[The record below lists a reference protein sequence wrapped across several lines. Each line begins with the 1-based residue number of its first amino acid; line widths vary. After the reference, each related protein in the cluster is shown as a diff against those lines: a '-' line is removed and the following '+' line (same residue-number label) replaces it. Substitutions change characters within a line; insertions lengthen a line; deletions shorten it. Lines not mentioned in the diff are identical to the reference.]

1 MSLVKFR
8 GKALNVTLQLSCGSV
23 ALVDTKFNVIVHT
36 IIVSFVSQIYKN
48 VSPVVNARQEYYGF
62 VILFKR
68 SHNEICVLTDGHH
81 NVEIKHEKLR
91 SRIKRRSKRYSA
103 NIHILLF
110 IYIRAD
116 IGAIK
121 HIKWPLQI

>member
-1 MSLVKFR
+1 MFHRYIKLFHLPLIR
-8 GKALNVTLQLSCGSV
+8 RLG
-23 ALVDTKFNVIVHT
+23 D
-36 IIVSFVSQIYKN
+36 
-48 VSPVVNARQEYYGF
+48 YGF

-91 SRIKRRSKRYSA
+91 SGIKRRSKRYSA